1 MKGNSANFEIVK
13 SQETRINKA
22 FRMFRKILKEVFS
35 NFAQGFRVKTVWM
48 RKYGFL
54 YVLMFFQMF
63 SSFAS
68 NPEINDVYELE
79 VEAGGCHYQV
89 QVNDQTVLDGKSY
102 QSIQKK
108 IKIND
113 KLTDKGE
120 QLINIHMYRISREM
134 PLKTTKGF
142 VNLSLQKT
150 VKDSVILIKEIK
162 LPTFAYDDDE
172 DQPKSISGSI
182 EFKIEKQDA
191 KADEKEKPVKIDSIQ
206 SK

>member
-1 MKGNSANFEIVK
+1 
-13 SQETRINKA
+13 
-22 FRMFRKILKEVFS
+22 MFRKILKEVFS